1 MLKYKVG
8 DKVKIVNH
16 RVVGM
21 NSEGLMDKWCGKIMT
36 IDKISEDGYSY
47 FMKEDGGERNGRS
60 YGWSWDDRMIE
71 CKVDETIDKKEN
83 KSSSIKCT
91 ELIWVD
97 GNGVSN
103 KLSAVKNMI
112 LETKMINLAFVKF
125 DGNSKV
131 YVFLNPTDQILK
143 KGIRVLVDTKYGEKQ
158 ATVLTGIKLQ
168 EQYLDNLLEAIE
180 ATKPLKYVL
189 GIVRVERFEVKD

>member
-8 DKVKIVNH
+8 DKVKIVNQ
-16 RVVGM
+16 RVAGM
-21 NSEGLMDKWCGKIMT
+21 NSEGLMDEWFGKIMT
-36 IDKISEDGYSY
+36 IAKISEDGYSY
-47 FMKEDGGERNGRS
+47 FMKEDGGEVNGS
-60 YGWSWDDRMIE
+60 FYGWMWDDSMIE
-71 CKVDETIDKKEN
+71 CKVGETIDKKEN

-97 GNGVSN
+97 NGASE
-103 KLSAVKNMI
+103 KLSVVKNTI
-112 LETKMINLAFVKF
+112 LESKMINLAFVKF

-131 YVFLNPTDQILK
+131 YVFINPTDEILK
-143 KGIRVLVDTKYGEKQ
+143 KGTRVLVDTKYGEKQ

-189 GIVRVERFEVKD
+189 GIVRIERFEVKD

>member
-1 MLKYKVG
+1 MTKFKVG
-8 DKVKIVNH
+8 DKVKIREDLEVD
-16 RVVGM
+16 VVYGGAIFMEDMKEYRGM
-21 NSEGLMDKWCGKIMT
+21 VATIISIDYDGKFT
-36 IDKISEDGYSY
+36 IDLD
-47 FMKEDGGERNGRS
+47 NGKWFWTNKMFEGS
-60 YGWSWDDRMIE
+60 
-71 CKVDETIDKKEN
+71 KNTTTNKKES

-97 GNGVSN
+97 NGVSQ
-103 KLSAVKNMI
+103 KLSAIKNSVE
-112 LETKMINLAFVKF
+112 LENKMINLAFVKF

-143 KGIRVLVDTKYGEKQ
+143 KGTRVLVDTKYGEKQ

-189 GIVRVERFEVKD
+189 GIVRVERFEVAA